1 MNVRFSITVKDISWV
16 QKRQESSDL
25 CLQDGIGR
33 VSRSLKTMENR
44 DWESVCF
51 FLKKD
56 NQLAEV
62 GVYELGMTGNAHFCI
77 IDG

>member
-1 MNVRFSITVKDISWV
+1 
-16 QKRQESSDL
+16 
-25 CLQDGIGR
+25 
-33 VSRSLKTMENR
+33 MENCAIGKKC
-44 DWESVCF
+44 VF
-51 FLKKD
+51 FQEKD